1 MAAGKNDGKSG
12 LGHGGPGEQDDPAAP
27 APGDGVMGSQSGR
40 PGHQPAKEGGPPAAH
55 PAQPLAP
62 GESARGTSETERIAG
77 TPDDRATTDWQ
88 HGEGEPRPDT
98 APAAPTRGSKT

>member
-1 MAAGKNDGKSG
+1 MAAGKNDGKPG
-12 LGHGGPGEQDDPAAP
+12 LGDGGPAP
-27 APGDGVMGSQSGR
+27 R
-40 PGHQPAKEGGPPAAH
+40 

-88 HGEGEPRPDT
+88 HGEGEPRPET
-98 APAAPTRGSKT
+98 APSAPAQRRKA